1 MKKNAAKRDKAAD
14 RLVGSIEA
22 AALTRFG
29 AGARFRVWCDTSD
42 GDPRA
47 FDSCLHRFP
56 LRSGA
61 DAVLFPRSGDVLTG
75 MLASELAQLLDP
87 ERAAQ
92 LAVYLHG
99 LAGELADADEGD
111 VAMVAGDIVRHIGDA
126 VQDLTAHEHAT
137 PRQE

>member
-1 MKKNAAKRDKAAD
+1 MQAN
-14 RLVGSIEA
+14 RLGVAREFAVRHHVTVVLKGYRTLVATPSGDVFVNPTGTPGMA
-22 AALTRFG
+22 T
-29 AGARFRVWCDTSD
+29 AG
-42 GDPRA
+42 
-47 FDSCLHRFP
+47 
-56 LRSGA
+56 
-61 DAVLFPRSGDVLTG
+61 SGDVLTG

-111 VAMVAGDIVRHIGDA
+111 VAMLAGDIVRHIGDA
-126 VQDLTAHEHAT
+126 VQDLTAREHAT